1 MKSIFRKAIVAIFG
15 AMMVCGFAN
24 AQGDVTIILEAH
36 DVWKDGSG
44 YQLLL
49 DKDHNTYGTVIPATG
64 NFTENCNVP
73 TDLFKEFEYKV
84 PTDADPSC
92 TPKHMVMDGEVTI
105 KMPAGTY
112 DYVVAAPQ
120 AGEKIWIAGNGG
132 TGKSRADDFVFEAG
146 KTYRFLMKRFGS
158 GDGVEFTVTNSGG
171 TGVEEVKTAPAAV
184 LSVYPNPAS
193 EILYITADKPTHSIR
208 VYNVYGQ
215 EVAQATDANSINVAN
230 LPAGVYIVNA
240 DGKIARVIKE

>member
-1 MKSIFRKAIVAIFG
+1 MKSIFGKAIVAIFG

-36 DVWKDGSG
+36 NVWQDGSG

-64 NFTENCNVP
+64 NCNVP

-92 TPKHMVMDGEVTI
+92 TPKHMVMDGEVSI
-105 KMPAGTY
+105 KIPAGTY
-112 DYVVAAPQ
+112 DYVIAAPQ

-146 KTYRFLMKRFGS
+146 KTYRFLMKRFGN
-158 GDGVEFTVTNSGG
+158 GDGVEFTVTGGGG
-171 TGVEEVKTAPAAV
+171 TGVEEVKNAPAV
-184 LSVYPNPAS
+184 LSVYPNPVS
-193 EILYITADKPTHSIR
+193 DILYITADKPTHSIR

>member
-1 MKSIFRKAIVAIFG
+1 MKSIFRKTIVAIFG

-36 DVWKDGSG
+36 NVWGDGSG

-49 DKDHNTYGTVIPATG
+49 DKDHNTFGTAFPESGYWTKD
-64 NFTENCNVP
+64 CNVP
-73 TDLFKEFEYKV
+73 ADLFKEFEYKV
-84 PTDADPSC
+84 PADADPSC
-92 TPKHMVMDGEVTI
+92 TPKHMVVDGEVSI

-112 DYVVAAPQ
+112 DYVIAAPQ
-120 AGEKIWIAGNGG
+120 KGAKIWIASDKG
-132 TGKSRADDFVFEAG
+132 TGKGRADDFVFEAG
-146 KTYRFLMKRFGS
+146 KTYKFSIKMFGMN
-158 GDGVEFTVTNSGG
+158 DGVELTVEGGG
-171 TGVEEVKTAPAAV
+171 TGVEEVKTAPAV

-193 EILYITADKPTHSIR
+193 DVLYITADKPAHSIR

-215 EVAQATDANSINVAN
+215 EVAQATDVNSINVAN

>member
-24 AQGDVTIILEAH
+24 AQGDVTVILEAH
-36 DVWKDGSG
+36 NVWGDGSG

-49 DKDHNTYGTVIPATG
+49 DKDHNTFGTAFPASGYWTKD
-64 NFTENCNVP
+64 CNVP
-73 TDLFKEFEYKV
+73 ADLFKEFEYNV
-84 PTDADPSC
+84 PADADPSC

-158 GDGVEFTVTNSGG
+158 GDGVEFTVTGGG
-171 TGVEEVKTAPAAV
+171 TGVEEVKTAPAV

-193 EILYITADKPTHSIR
+193 DVLYITADKPAHSIR

>member
-132 TGKSRADDFVFEAG
+132 TGKGRADDFVFEAG
-146 KTYRFLMKRFGS
+146 KTYRFLMKMFGTN
-158 GDGVEFTVTNSGG
+158 DGVELTVTGGGG
-171 TGVEEVKTAPAAV
+171 TGVEEVKTAPAL

-193 EILYITADKPTHSIR
+193 DVLYITADKPAHSIR

>member
-1 MKSIFRKAIVAIFG
+1 MKSIFGKAIVAIFG

-49 DKDHNTYGTVIPATG
+49 DKDHNTYGTVIPEKQPLTQD
-64 NFTENCNVP
+64 CNVP
-73 TDLFKEFEYKV
+73 ADLFKEFEYKV

-92 TPKHMVMDGEVTI
+92 TPKHMVMDGEVSI
-105 KMPAGTY
+105 KIPAGTY
-112 DYVVAAPQ
+112 DYAVAAPQ
-120 AGEKIWIAGNGG
+120 AGKKIWIAGNGG
-132 TGKSRADDFVFEAG
+132 TGKGRADDFVFEAG
-146 KTYRFLMKRFGS
+146 KTYRFLMKRFGNY
-158 GDGVEFTVTNSGG
+158 DGVELTVTNSGG
-171 TGVEEVKTAPAAV
+171 TGVEEVKTAPTV

-193 EILYITADKPTHSIR
+193 DVLYITADKPAHSIR

>member
-1 MKSIFRKAIVAIFG
+1 MKSIFGKAIVAIFG

-49 DKDHNTYGTVIPATG
+49 DKDHNTFGTVIPEKQPLTQ
-64 NFTENCNVP
+64 NCNVP
-73 TDLFKEFEYKV
+73 ADLFKEFEYKV

-112 DYVVAAPQ
+112 DYVIAAPQ
-120 AGEKIWIAGNGG
+120 KGKKIWIAGNGG
-132 TGKSRADDFVFEAG
+132 TGKGRADDFVFEAG
-146 KTYRFLMKRFGS
+146 KTYRFLMKRFGNY
-158 GDGVEFTVTNSGG
+158 DGVELTVTNSGG
-171 TGVEEVKTAPAAV
+171 TGVEEVKTAPTV

-193 EILYITADKPTHSIR
+193 DVLYITADKPAHSIR

-215 EVAQATDANSINVAN
+215 EVAQATDVNSINVAN

>member
-1 MKSIFRKAIVAIFG
+1 MKSIFGKAIVAIFG

-36 DVWKDGSG
+36 NVWKDGSG

-49 DKDHNTYGTVIPATG
+49 DKDHNTFGTVIPEKQPLTQD
-64 NFTENCNVP
+64 CNVP
-73 TDLFKEFEYKV
+73 ADLFKEFEYKV

-92 TPKHMVMDGEVTI
+92 TPKHMVMDGEVSI
-105 KMPAGTY
+105 KIPAGTY
-112 DYVVAAPQ
+112 DYVIAAPQ

-146 KTYRFLMKRFGS
+146 KTYRFLMKRFGN
-158 GDGVEFTVTNSGG
+158 GDGVEFTVTGGGG
-171 TGVEEVKTAPAAV
+171 TSVEEVKTTPAV

-193 EILYITADKPTHSIR
+193 DVLYITADKPAHSIR
-208 VYNVYGQ
+208 VYNAYGQ

>member
-1 MKSIFRKAIVAIFG
+1 MKSIFGKAIVAIFG

-49 DKDHNTYGTVIPATG
+49 DKDHNTYGTVFPKSGYWTKD
-64 NFTENCNVP
+64 CNVP
-73 TDLFKEFEYKV
+73 ADLFKEFEYKV
-84 PTDADPSC
+84 PADADPSC
-92 TPKHMVMDGEVTI
+92 TPKHMVVDGEVTI

-112 DYVVAAPQ
+112 DYVIAAP
-120 AGEKIWIAGNGG
+120 EKGKRIWIVGDKGPD
-132 TGKSRADDFVFEAG
+132 KSRADDFVFEAG
-146 KTYRFLMKRFGS
+146 KTYRFLVKAFG
-158 GDGVEFTVTNSGG
+158 GYDGVVLTVTGGG

-193 EILYITADKPTHSIR
+193 DVLYITADKPAHSIR

>member
-36 DVWKDGSG
+36 NVWGDGSG

-49 DKDHNTYGTVIPATG
+49 DKDHNTFGTAFPESGYWTKD
-64 NFTENCNVP
+64 CNVP
-73 TDLFKEFEYKV
+73 ADLFKEFEYKV
-84 PTDADPSC
+84 PADADPSC
-92 TPKHMVMDGEVTI
+92 TPKHMVVDGEVSI

-112 DYVVAAPQ
+112 DYVIAAPQ
-120 AGEKIWIAGNGG
+120 KGAKIWIASDKG
-132 TGKSRADDFVFEAG
+132 TGKGRADDFVFEAG
-146 KTYRFLMKRFGS
+146 KTYKFKIKFFGMIE
-158 GDGVEFTVTNSGG
+158 GVELTVEGGG
-171 TGVEEVKTAPAAV
+171 TGVEEVKPAPAV

-193 EILYITADKPTHSIR
+193 DVLYITADKPAHSIR

>member
-24 AQGDVTIILEAH
+24 AQGDVTVILEAH
-36 DVWKDGSG
+36 NVWGDGSG

-49 DKDHNTYGTVIPATG
+49 DKDHNTYGTVIPEKQPLTQD
-64 NFTENCNVP
+64 CNVP
-73 TDLFKEFEYKV
+73 ADLFKEFEYKV

-92 TPKHMVMDGEVTI
+92 TPKHMVMDGEVSI
-105 KMPAGTY
+105 KIPAGTY
-112 DYVVAAPQ
+112 DYVIAAPQ
-120 AGEKIWIAGNGG
+120 AGKKIWIAGNGG
-132 TGKSRADDFVFEAG
+132 TGKGRADDFVFEAG
-146 KTYRFLMKRFGS
+146 KTYRFLMKMFGTN
-158 GDGVEFTVTNSGG
+158 DGVELTVTGGG
-171 TGVEEVKTAPAAV
+171 TGVEEVKTAPAV

-193 EILYITADKPTHSIR
+193 DVLYITADKPAHSIR

-215 EVAQATDANSINVAN
+215 EVAQAADADSINVAN

-240 DGKIARVIKE
+240 DGKIARIIKE

>member
-36 DVWKDGSG
+36 DVWGDGSG

-49 DKDHNTYGTVIPATG
+49 DKDHNTFGTVIPEKQPLTQD
-64 NFTENCNVP
+64 CNVP
-73 TDLFKEFEYKV
+73 ADLFKEFEYKV

-105 KMPAGTY
+105 KIPAGTY
-112 DYVVAAPQ
+112 DYVIAAPQ
-120 AGEKIWIAGNGG
+120 AGKKIWIAGNGG

-146 KTYRFLMKRFGS
+146 KTYRFLMKMFGTN
-158 GDGVEFTVTNSGG
+158 DGVELTVTGGGG
-171 TGVEEVKTAPAAV
+171 TGVEEVKTAPAL
-184 LSVYPNPAS
+184 LSVYPNPVS
-193 EILYITADKPTHSIR
+193 DILYITADKPAHSIR

-240 DGKIARVIKE
+240 DGKIARIIKE

>member
-1 MKSIFRKAIVAIFG
+1 MKSIFGKAIVAILG

-49 DKDHNTYGTVIPATG
+49 DKDHNTYGTVIPEKQPLTQD
-64 NFTENCNVP
+64 CNVP
-73 TDLFKEFEYKV
+73 ADLFKEFEYKV

-92 TPKHMVMDGEVTI
+92 TPKHMVMDGEVSI
-105 KMPAGTY
+105 KIPAGTY
-112 DYVVAAPQ
+112 DYAVAAPQ
-120 AGEKIWIAGNGG
+120 AGKKIWIAGNGG
-132 TGKSRADDFVFEAG
+132 TGKGRADDFVFEAG
-146 KTYRFLMKRFGS
+146 KTYRFLMKRFGNY
-158 GDGVEFTVTNSGG
+158 DGVELTVTNSGG
-171 TGVEEVKTAPAAV
+171 TGVEEVKTAPTV

-193 EILYITADKPTHSIR
+193 DVLYITADKPAHSIR

>member
-24 AQGDVTIILEAH
+24 AQGDVTVILEAH
-36 DVWKDGSG
+36 NVWGDGSG

-49 DKDHNTYGTVIPATG
+49 DKDHNTYGTVIPEKQPLTQD
-64 NFTENCNVP
+64 CNVP
-73 TDLFKEFEYKV
+73 ADLFKEFEYKV

-105 KMPAGTY
+105 KIPAGTY

-120 AGEKIWIAGNGG
+120 ANAKIWIAGNGG
-132 TGKSRADDFVFEAG
+132 TGKGRADDFVFEAG
-146 KTYRFLMKRFGS
+146 KTYRFLMKMFGS
-158 GDGVEFTVTNSGG
+158 NDGVELTVTGGG
-171 TGVEEVKTAPAAV
+171 TGVEEVKTAPAV

-193 EILYITADKPTHSIR
+193 DVLYITADKPAHSIR

>member
-49 DKDHNTYGTVIPATG
+49 DKDHNTYGTVIPEKQPLTQ
-64 NFTENCNVP
+64 NCNVP
-73 TDLFKEFEYKV
+73 ADLFKEFEYKV

-112 DYVVAAPQ
+112 DYVIAAPQ
-120 AGEKIWIAGNGG
+120 KGKKIWIAGNGG
-132 TGKSRADDFVFEAG
+132 TGKGRADDFVFEAG
-146 KTYRFLMKRFGS
+146 KTYRFLMKRFGNY
-158 GDGVEFTVTNSGG
+158 DGVELTVTNSGG
-171 TGVEEVKTAPAAV
+171 TGVEEVKTAPTV

-193 EILYITADKPTHSIR
+193 DVLYITADKPAHSIR

-215 EVAQATDANSINVAN
+215 EVAQATDVNSINVAN

>member
-73 TDLFKEFEYKV
+73 ADLFKEFEYKV
-84 PTDADPSC
+84 PADADPSC

-112 DYVVAAPQ
+112 DYVIAAPQ
-120 AGEKIWIAGNGG
+120 KGVRIWIVGDKGPD
-132 TGKSRADDFVFEAG
+132 KSRADDFVFEAG

-158 GDGVEFTVTNSGG
+158 GDGVEFTVTGGG
-171 TGVEEVKTAPAAV
+171 TGVEEVKTAPAV

-193 EILYITADKPTHSIR
+193 DVLYITADKPAHSIR

>member
-1 MKSIFRKAIVAIFG
+1 MKSIFGKAIVAIFG

-49 DKDHNTYGTVIPATG
+49 DKDHNTYGTVIPEKQPLTQ
-64 NFTENCNVP
+64 NCNVP
-73 TDLFKEFEYKV
+73 ADLFKEFEYKV

-112 DYVVAAPQ
+112 DYVIAAPQ
-120 AGEKIWIAGNGG
+120 KGKKIWIAGNGG
-132 TGKSRADDFVFEAG
+132 TGKGRADDFVFEAG
-146 KTYRFLMKRFGS
+146 KTYRFLMKRFGNY
-158 GDGVEFTVTNSGG
+158 DGVELTVTNSGG
-171 TGVEEVKTAPAAV
+171 TGVEEVKTAPTV

-193 EILYITADKPTHSIR
+193 DVLYITADKPAHSIR

-215 EVAQATDANSINVAN
+215 EVAQATDVNSINVAN

>member
-1 MKSIFRKAIVAIFG
+1 MKSIFGKAIVAIFG

-49 DKDHNTYGTVIPATG
+49 DKDHNTYGTVIPEKQPLTQ
-64 NFTENCNVP
+64 NCNVP
-73 TDLFKEFEYKV
+73 ADLFKEFEYKV

-112 DYVVAAPQ
+112 DYVIAAPQ
-120 AGEKIWIAGNGG
+120 KGKKIWIAGNGG
-132 TGKSRADDFVFEAG
+132 TGKGRADDFVFEAG
-146 KTYRFLMKRFGS
+146 KTYRFLMKRFGNY
-158 GDGVEFTVTNSGG
+158 DGVELTVTNSGG
-171 TGVEEVKTAPAAV
+171 TGVEEVKTAPTV

-193 EILYITADKPTHSIR
+193 DVLYITADKPAHSIR

-215 EVAQATDANSINVAN
+215 DVAQATDANSINVAN

>member
-1 MKSIFRKAIVAIFG
+1 MKSIFGKAIVAIFG

-49 DKDHNTYGTVIPATG
+49 DKDHNTYGTVIPEKQPLTQ
-64 NFTENCNVP
+64 NCNVP
-73 TDLFKEFEYKV
+73 ADLFKEFEYKV

-112 DYVVAAPQ
+112 DYVIAAPQ
-120 AGEKIWIAGNGG
+120 KGKKIWIAGNGG
-132 TGKSRADDFVFEAG
+132 TGKGRADDFVFEAG
-146 KTYRFLMKRFGS
+146 KTYRFLMKRFGNY
-158 GDGVEFTVTNSGG
+158 DGVELTVTNSGG
-171 TGVEEVKTAPAAV
+171 TGVEEVKTAPTV

-193 EILYITADKPTHSIR
+193 DVLYITA
-208 VYNVYGQ
+208 
-215 EVAQATDANSINVAN
+215 DANSINVAN

>member
-24 AQGDVTIILEAH
+24 AQGDVTVILEAH
-36 DVWKDGSG
+36 NVWGDGSG

-49 DKDHNTYGTVIPATG
+49 DKDHNTYGTVIPEKQPLTQD
-64 NFTENCNVP
+64 CNVP
-73 TDLFKEFEYKV
+73 ADLFKEFEYKV

-92 TPKHMVMDGEVTI
+92 TPKHMVMDGEVSI
-105 KMPAGTY
+105 KIPAGTY
-112 DYVVAAPQ
+112 DYVIAAPQ
-120 AGEKIWIAGNGG
+120 AGKKIWIAGNGG
-132 TGKSRADDFVFEAG
+132 TGKGRADDFVFEAG
-146 KTYRFLMKRFGS
+146 KTYRFLMKMFGTN
-158 GDGVEFTVTNSGG
+158 DGVELTVTGGG
-171 TGVEEVKTAPAAV
+171 TGVEEVKTAPAV

-193 EILYITADKPTHSIR
+193 DVLYITADKPAHSIR

-215 EVAQATDANSINVAN
+215 EVAQATDVNSINVAN

>member
-1 MKSIFRKAIVAIFG
+1 
-15 AMMVCGFAN
+15 MV
-24 AQGDVTIILEAH
+24 V
-36 DVWKDGSG
+36 
-44 YQLLL
+44 
-49 DKDHNTYGTVIPATG
+49 
-64 NFTENCNVP
+64 
-73 TDLFKEFEYKV
+73 
-84 PTDADPSC
+84 
-92 TPKHMVMDGEVTI
+92 DGEVTI

-112 DYVVAAPQ
+112 DYVIAAP
-120 AGEKIWIAGNGG
+120 EKGKRIWIVGDKGPD
-132 TGKSRADDFVFEAG
+132 KSRADDFVFEAG
-146 KTYRFLMKRFGS
+146 KTYRFLVKVFGVY
-158 GDGVEFTVTNSGG
+158 DGVVLTVTGGG

-193 EILYITADKPTHSIR
+193 DVLYITADKPAHSIR

>member
-36 DVWKDGSG
+36 DVWEDGSG

-73 TDLFKEFEYKV
+73 ADLFKEFEYKV

-92 TPKHMVMDGEVTI
+92 SPKHMVVDGEVTI

-112 DYVVAAPQ
+112 DYVIAAPEK
-120 AGEKIWIAGNGG
+120 GKKIWIAGNGG

-146 KTYRFLMKRFGS
+146 KTYRFLMKRFGN
-158 GDGVEFTVTNSGG
+158 GDGVEFTVTGGG
-171 TGVEEVKTAPAAV
+171 TGVEEVKTAPAV
-184 LSVYPNPAS
+184 LSAS
-193 EILYITADKPTHSIR
+193 DVLYITADKPAHSIR

>member
-49 DKDHNTYGTVIPATG
+49 DKDHNTYGTVIPEKQPLTQD
-64 NFTENCNVP
+64 CNVP
-73 TDLFKEFEYKV
+73 ADLFKEFEYKV

-92 TPKHMVMDGEVTI
+92 TPKHMVMDGEVSI
-105 KMPAGTY
+105 KIPAGTY
-112 DYVVAAPQ
+112 DYAVAAPQ
-120 AGEKIWIAGNGG
+120 AGKKIWIAGNGG
-132 TGKSRADDFVFEAG
+132 TGKGRADDFVFEAG
-146 KTYRFLMKRFGS
+146 KTYRFLMKRFGNY
-158 GDGVEFTVTNSGG
+158 DGVELTVTNSGG
-171 TGVEEVKTAPAAV
+171 TGVEEVKTAPTV

-193 EILYITADKPTHSIR
+193 DVLYITADKPAHSIR

>member
-1 MKSIFRKAIVAIFG
+1 MKSIFGKAIVAIFG

-36 DVWKDGSG
+36 NVWQDGSG

-49 DKDHNTYGTVIPATG
+49 DKDHNTYGTVIPEKQPLTQD
-64 NFTENCNVP
+64 CNVP
-73 TDLFKEFEYKV
+73 ADLFKEFEYKV

-92 TPKHMVMDGEVTI
+92 SPKHMVVDGEVSI
-105 KMPAGTY
+105 KIPAGTY
-112 DYVVAAPQ
+112 DYVIAAPQ

-146 KTYRFLMKRFGS
+146 KTYRFLMKRFGN
-158 GDGVEFTVTNSGG
+158 GDGVEFTVTGGGG
-171 TGVEEVKTAPAAV
+171 TGVEEVKNAPAV
-184 LSVYPNPAS
+184 LSVYPNPVS
-193 EILYITADKPTHSIR
+193 DILYITADKPTHSIR

>member
-1 MKSIFRKAIVAIFG
+1 MKSIFGKAIVAIFG

-49 DKDHNTYGTVIPATG
+49 DKDHNTYGTVIPEKQPLTQ
-64 NFTENCNVP
+64 NCNVP
-73 TDLFKEFEYKV
+73 ADLFKEFEYKV

-112 DYVVAAPQ
+112 DYVIAAPQ
-120 AGEKIWIAGNGG
+120 KGKKIWIAGNGG
-132 TGKSRADDFVFEAG
+132 TGKGRADDFVFEAG
-146 KTYRFLMKRFGS
+146 KTYRFLMKRFGNY
-158 GDGVEFTVTNSGG
+158 DGVELTVTNSGG
-171 TGVEEVKTAPAAV
+171 TGVEEVKTAPTV

-193 EILYITADKPTHSIR
+193 DVLYITADKPAHSIR

>member
-24 AQGDVTIILEAH
+24 AQGDVTVILEAH
-36 DVWKDGSG
+36 NVWGDGSG

-49 DKDHNTYGTVIPATG
+49 DKDHNTYGTVIPEKQPLTQD
-64 NFTENCNVP
+64 CNVP
-73 TDLFKEFEYKV
+73 ADLFKEFEYKV

-92 TPKHMVMDGEVTI
+92 TPKHMVMDGEVSI
-105 KMPAGTY
+105 KIPAGTY
-112 DYVVAAPQ
+112 DYVIAAPQ
-120 AGEKIWIAGNGG
+120 AGKKIWIAGNGG
-132 TGKSRADDFVFEAG
+132 TGKGRADDFVFEAG
-146 KTYRFLMKRFGS
+146 KTYRFLMKMFGTN
-158 GDGVEFTVTNSGG
+158 DGVELTVTGGG
-171 TGVEEVKTAPAAV
+171 TGVEEVKTAPAV

-193 EILYITADKPTHSIR
+193 DVLYITADKPAHSIR

>member
-1 MKSIFRKAIVAIFG
+1 MKSIFGKAIVAIFG

-24 AQGDVTIILEAH
+24 AQGDVTVILEAH
-36 DVWKDGSG
+36 NVWGDGSG

-49 DKDHNTYGTVIPATG
+49 DKDHNTYGTVIPEKQPLTQD
-64 NFTENCNVP
+64 CNVP
-73 TDLFKEFEYKV
+73 ADLFKEFEYKV

-112 DYVVAAPQ
+112 DYVIAAPQ
-120 AGEKIWIAGNGG
+120 AGKKIWIAGNGG
-132 TGKSRADDFVFEAG
+132 TGKGRADDFVFEAG
-146 KTYRFLMKRFGS
+146 KTYRFLMKMFGTN
-158 GDGVEFTVTNSGG
+158 DGVELTVTGGG
-171 TGVEEVKTAPAAV
+171 TGVEEVKTAPAV

-193 EILYITADKPTHSIR
+193 DVLYITADKPAHSIR

>member
-1 MKSIFRKAIVAIFG
+1 
-15 AMMVCGFAN
+15 
-24 AQGDVTIILEAH
+24 
-36 DVWKDGSG
+36 
-44 YQLLL
+44 
-49 DKDHNTYGTVIPATG
+49 
-64 NFTENCNVP
+64 
-73 TDLFKEFEYKV
+73 
-84 PTDADPSC
+84 
-92 TPKHMVMDGEVTI
+92 MDGEVTI

-158 GDGVEFTVTNSGG
+158 GDGVEFTVTGGG
-171 TGVEEVKTAPAAV
+171 TGVEEVKTAPAV

-193 EILYITADKPTHSIR
+193 DVLYITADKPAHSIR

>member
-36 DVWKDGSG
+36 DVWQDGSG

-49 DKDHNTYGTVIPATG
+49 DKDHNTFGTVIPENG
-64 NFTENCNVP
+64 NFTENCKNIP
-73 TDLFKEFEYKV
+73 ADLFKEFEYKV

-92 TPKHMVMDGEVTI
+92 SPKHMVVDGEVSI

-112 DYVVAAPQ
+112 DYVIAAPQ

-146 KTYRFLMKRFGS
+146 KTYRFLMKRFGN
-158 GDGVEFTVTNSGG
+158 GDGVEFTVTGGG
-171 TGVEEVKTAPAAV
+171 TGVEEVKTAPAV

-193 EILYITADKPTHSIR
+193 DVLYITTDKPAHSIR

>member
-49 DKDHNTYGTVIPATG
+49 DKDHNTYGTVIPEKQPLTQD
-64 NFTENCNVP
+64 CNVP
-73 TDLFKEFEYKV
+73 ADLFKEFEYKV

-105 KMPAGTY
+105 KIPAGTY

-120 AGEKIWIAGNGG
+120 ANAKIWIAGNGG
-132 TGKSRADDFVFEAG
+132 TGKGRADDFVFEAG
-146 KTYRFLMKRFGS
+146 KTYRFLMKMFGS
-158 GDGVEFTVTNSGG
+158 NDGVELTVTGGG
-171 TGVEEVKTAPAAV
+171 TGVEEVKTAPAV

-193 EILYITADKPTHSIR
+193 EILYITADKPAHSIR